1 MKYFIALLLIL
12 IAITLTYGLFFSH
25 EHESHAHKDSDL
37 GTMLPLWSA
46 FPFVGILLSIA
57 LFPVFAPRYWHHHFE
72 KVSAFWAL
80 AFAVP
85 FVLKF
90 GNEAFCEILHIY
102 LLDYIPFIILLWALF
117 TISGG
122 ILVEGT
128 LKGTAKLNTI
138 FILIGTII
146 ASWVGTTGASML
158 LIRPLLRANAKRKH
172 KVHIVIFFIF
182 LVSNIGGSLTPL
194 GDPPLFLGFLHHVP
208 FFWTLRLIV
217 PMGFV
222 SVILLSIFFTLD
234 SIFCMKEKK
243 EMQLTMTHEITQ
255 NPCEEII
262 TEPLRIRGG
271 VNSLFLLGVIGG
283 VLMSGFVHFGTV
295 EFNSI
300 QIPLQNITR
309 DMILILMGVL
319 SLYFT
324 PKVIRE
330 ANEFTWFPIK
340 EVAYLFAGIF
350 MTIIPA
356 LAMLKAGTHGSLGFI
371 VQAVN
376 EPFDYFWITGMLSS
390 FLDNAPT
397 YLTFLNTQLGN
408 SFAGLP
414 EAIAVQQ
421 LIEQKEIYLVAI
433 SIGAV
438 FMGANT
444 YIGNAPNFMVKAIA
458 EENGI
463 KMPGFFGYML
473 YSVFILIPLYLLVS
487 LIFF

>member
-12 IAITLTYGLFFSH
+12 IAVTLIYGLFFSYHH
-25 EHESHAHKDSDL
+25 EIHAHKDSEL
-37 GTMLPLWSA
+37 GTVLPLWSA
-46 FPFVGILLSIA
+46 LPFAGILLSIA
-57 LFPVFAPRYWHHHFE
+57 FFPIFAPGFWHNHFN

-80 AFAVP
+80 AFAIP
-85 FVLKF
+85 FALKY

-102 LLDYIPFIILLWALF
+102 LLDYFPFIILLWALF

-138 FILIGTII
+138 FILIGTLI
-146 ASWVGTTGASML
+146 ASWIGTTGASML

-172 KVHIVIFFIF
+172 KIHIVIFFIF
-182 LVSNIGGSLTPL
+182 LVSNIGGALTPL

-217 PMGFV
+217 PMGFI
-222 SVILLSIFFTLD
+222 SIILLSLFFIIDTILC
-234 SIFCMKEKK
+234 IKEKK
-243 EMQLTMTHEITQ
+243 EKQLSVENELLK
-255 NPCEEII
+255 NPCEEIE
-262 TEPLRIRGG
+262 TEPIRIRGI
-271 VNSLFLLGVIGG
+271 VNVLFLIGVIGG
-283 VLMSGFVHFGTV
+283 VLMSGLLHFGTV
-295 EFNSI
+295 EINSI
-300 QIPLQNITR
+300 QMSVQSIAR
-309 DMILILMGVL
+309 DMILILMGML

-324 PKVIRE
+324 PKAIRE

-356 LAMLKAGTHGSLGFI
+356 LAMLKAGTHGNLAFI
-371 VQAVN
+371 VRAV
-376 EPFDYFWITGMLSS
+376 ERPLDYFWITGLLSS

-414 EAIAVQQ
+414 EAIAVHR
-421 LIEQKEIYLVAI
+421 LIEEKEIYLVAI

-458 EENGI
+458 EENGV
-463 KMPGFFGYML
+463 KMPGFFGYIL
-473 YSVFILIPLYLLVS
+473 YSMVILIPLFVLVS
-487 LIFF
+487 IIFF